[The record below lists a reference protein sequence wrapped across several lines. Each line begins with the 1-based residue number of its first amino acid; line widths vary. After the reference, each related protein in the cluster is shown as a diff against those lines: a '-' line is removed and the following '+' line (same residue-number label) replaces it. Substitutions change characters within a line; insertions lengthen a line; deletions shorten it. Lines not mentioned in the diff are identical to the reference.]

1 MEDEQEEEIIED
13 DDSVYAPEQKLKKKV
28 KMIRN
33 QVIKK
38 QSKYEGKKRGRKPGQ
53 TAAAIKA
60 QAIEK

>member
-1 MEDEQEEEIIED
+1 M
-13 DDSVYAPEQKLKKKV
+13 LK
-28 KMIRN
+28 N

-38 QSKYEGKKRGRKPGQ
+38 QPKYEGKKRGRKPGQ